1 MYKYNIIVCVIIL
14 PNGKLINLNNILYY
28 GNSVTQIAT
37 NNQINILQSQINNII
52 CKYISS
58 KNYIGQKN
66 QSMVYYN
73 INLPICT
80 FGIFYYKL
88 TINVYL
94 SEYNNTRLYIL
105 NNTDTLIDDGIENG
119 KTLIKNGVILFSS
132 DNSIIAINGYNN
144 GRYVINNQD
153 NFLSLKIGVQ
163 SGSETED
170 SSTNLQINGYYF
182 L

>member
-1 MYKYNIIVCVIIL
+1 
-14 PNGKLINLNNILYY
+14 
-28 GNSVTQIAT
+28 
-37 NNQINILQSQINNII
+37 
-52 CKYISS
+52 
-58 KNYIGQKN
+58 
-66 QSMVYYN
+66 MVYYN